1 MVRGPMMAEV
11 TPGCRR
17 TKAMATSIRLIPASS
32 ASVASWSAASS
43 LRWFSG
49 RNRSEAVGQPLARL
63 GGRPGG
69 VGVFA
74 VAAGQPAA
82 GKRAVGQHTHAV
94 ALADRQDLVLDAA
107 GEDRVGGGVGD

>member
-49 RNRSEAVGQPLARL
+49 RNRSKRLASRLRASEA
-63 GGRPGG
+63 RPGG

-107 GEDRVGGGVGD
+107 G